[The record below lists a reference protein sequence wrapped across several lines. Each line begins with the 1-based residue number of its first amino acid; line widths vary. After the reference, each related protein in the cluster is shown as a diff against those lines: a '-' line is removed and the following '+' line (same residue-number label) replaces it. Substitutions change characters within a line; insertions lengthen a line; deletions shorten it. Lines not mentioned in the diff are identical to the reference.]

1 MSDALWHILQYGEI
15 DRRIIMILNSDD
27 GFKIVSE
34 LLEAKQLSIF
44 AGSGIS
50 VDSGLPAWD
59 GFIDKYIDICE
70 ILNGCL
76 PDELKFDK
84 IIEDAKNSYKE
95 KNLIETVTA
104 LKEKIKHCKENGI
117 NVDFCDDILN
127 ELFYGAKCNI
137 YHELIVS
144 TNYNHIITTNYD
156 SLLEAAAKKLGYYK
170 LLTSSYS
177 YVDYQ
182 AISAAIYSGETAIIH
197 AHGKIADIK
206 LDQFVLTKQD
216 YLNIMKHNPGFR
228 YIINTIFITNSVLFV
243 GYGGSDPHFEDI
255 IDDLNVTLN
264 WRGSNPHLPKCY
276 IMMIKDKATP
286 IREFLNDSNRVD
298 IITFDTYD
306 DMREFLDKLYH
317 ASPRAK

>member
-1 MSDALWHILQYGEI
+1 
-15 DRRIIMILNSDD
+15 MILSYDE
-27 GFKIVSE
+27 GFLRISN
-34 LLEAKQLSIF
+34 LLSAKQLSIF

-59 GFIDKYIDICE
+59 GFIDKYIEICQ

-76 PDELKFDK
+76 PDELRFDS
-84 IIEDAKNSYKE
+84 IIDDAKNHYRD
-95 KNLIETVTA
+95 KNLIDTVTA
-104 LKEKIKHCKENGI
+104 LKDKIRNCKDHGV

-127 ELFYGAKCNI
+127 QLFYSANCNS
-137 YHELIVS
+137 YHEMIVS
-144 TNYNHIITTNYD
+144 TAYNHIITTNYD
-156 SLLEAAAKKLGYYK
+156 SLLEDAAKKLGYYK

-182 AISAAIYSGETAIIH
+182 AISAAIYSGDTAIIH

-216 YLNIMKHNPGFR
+216 YLSIMKHNPGFR

-255 IDDLNVTLN
+255 IDDLNATLN
-264 WRGSNPHLPKCY
+264 WRGKNPLLPKCY

-286 IREFLNDSNRVD
+286 IREFLSDSNRVD
-298 IITFDTYD
+298 IIVFNNYNE
-306 DMREFLDKLYH
+306 MKQFLSELCEKY
-317 ASPRAK
+317 PRTK

>member
-1 MSDALWHILQYGEI
+1 
-15 DRRIIMILNSDD
+15 MILSYDE
-27 GFKIVSE
+27 GFLRISN
-34 LLEAKQLSIF
+34 LLSAKQLSIF

-59 GFIDKYIDICE
+59 GFIDKYIEICQ

-76 PDELKFDK
+76 PDELRFDS
-84 IIEDAKNSYKE
+84 IIDDAKNHYRD
-95 KNLIETVTA
+95 KNLIDTVTA
-104 LKEKIKHCKENGI
+104 LKDKIRNCKDHGV

-127 ELFYGAKCNI
+127 QLFYSANCNS
-137 YHELIVS
+137 YHEMIVS
-144 TNYNHIITTNYD
+144 TVYNHIITTNYD
-156 SLLEAAAKKLGYYK
+156 SLLEDAAKKLGYYK

-182 AISAAIYSGETAIIH
+182 AISAAIYSGDTAIIH

-216 YLNIMKHNPGFR
+216 YLSIMKHNPGFR

-255 IDDLNVTLN
+255 IDDLNATLN
-264 WRGSNPHLPKCY
+264 WRGKNPLLPKCY

-286 IREFLNDSNRVD
+286 IREFLSDSNRVD
-298 IITFDTYD
+298 IIAFDNYNE
-306 DMREFLDKLYH
+306 MKQFLSELCKKY
-317 ASPRAK
+317 PRTK

>member
-1 MSDALWHILQYGEI
+1 
-15 DRRIIMILNSDD
+15 MILSYDE
-27 GFKIVSE
+27 GFLRICN
-34 LLEAKQLSIF
+34 LLSAKQLSIF

-59 GFIDKYIDICE
+59 GFIDKYIEICQ

-76 PDELKFDK
+76 PDELRFDS
-84 IIEDAKNSYKE
+84 IIDDAKNHYRD
-95 KNLIETVTA
+95 KNLIDTVTA
-104 LKEKIKHCKENGI
+104 LKDKIRNCKDHGV

-127 ELFYGAKCNI
+127 QLFYSANCNS
-137 YHELIVS
+137 YHEMIVS
-144 TNYNHIITTNYD
+144 TAYNHIITTNYD
-156 SLLEAAAKKLGYYK
+156 SLLEDAAKKLGYYK

-182 AISAAIYSGETAIIH
+182 AISAAIYSGDTAIIH

-216 YLNIMKHNPGFR
+216 YLSIMKHNPGFR

-255 IDDLNVTLN
+255 IDDLNATLN
-264 WRGSNPHLPKCY
+264 WRGKNPLLPKCY

-286 IREFLNDSNRVD
+286 IREFLSDSNRVD
-298 IITFDTYD
+298 IIAFDNYNE
-306 DMREFLDKLYH
+306 MKQFLGELCKKY
-317 ASPRAK
+317 PRTK